1 MKFKCNRYF
10 VFGVAYIVGMILIGI
25 ASLGRFYEAYIF
37 SEYTLIT
44 LIIMSTIPFVVG
56 YLAEVEFSW

>member
-10 VFGVAYIVGMILIGI
+10 VFGVAYITGMILIGI

>member
-10 VFGVAYIVGMILIGI
+10 VFGIAYIAGMILIGI